1 MWVRDLINQRL
12 SSGVSLKEQRI
23 YLAARM
29 FTTDPLELELLPQG
43 LLQPYG

>member
-1 MWVRDLINQRL
+1 MLVMDLINHRL
-12 SSGVSLKEQRI
+12 SSGGSLKGPRI

-29 FTTDPLELELLPQG
+29 FTTDPLEPELLPQG

>member
-1 MWVRDLINQRL
+1 MSVMDLINHRL
-12 SSGVSLKEQRI
+12 SSGGVLKKPWI

-29 FTTDPLELELLPQG
+29 FITNPLELELPPQG

>member
-1 MWVRDLINQRL
+1 MLVMDLINHRL
-12 SSGVSLKEQRI
+12 SLGVFLKEPWI

-29 FTTDPLELELLPQG
+29 FTTDPLEPELLPQG